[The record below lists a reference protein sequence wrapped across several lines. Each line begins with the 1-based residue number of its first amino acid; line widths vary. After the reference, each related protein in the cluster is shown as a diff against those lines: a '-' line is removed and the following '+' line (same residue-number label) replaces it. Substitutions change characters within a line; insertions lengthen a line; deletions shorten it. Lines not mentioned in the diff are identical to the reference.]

1 MGEVEEFDMVALQKM
16 VHSAES
22 SGFGVLPVAESAESA
37 CSYYPGSRY
46 SSSTFTKL
54 VGHLWLHQCIVG
66 CFRHF
71 VVHFKVL

>member
-46 SSSTFTKL
+46 SSSTFTML
-54 VGHLWLHQCIVG
+54 VAQFWLYHCILGHLIHL
-66 CFRHF
+66 
-71 VVHFKVL
+71 